1 MPGGMVGRV
10 VPALARGLDILE
22 LFLDREVL
30 SAPEVVRALG
40 LPRTTVHELI
50 GTLAERGWLVAVE
63 GDSPRYRLG
72 VRAFELGSV
81 YLRSLDLAESVR
93 AVAHKLAA
101 DTGETVQAG
110 VLDTDQVVYIAR
122 VDSIHPVRLVSTV
135 GGRLPAHCTAVGKA
149 LLSGHT
155 DQRLDELFPPGVEL
169 QGLTENSIRDPERL
183 KAALV
188 RIRRQGIAYEQRES
202 NPEAAC
208 VAAGVRDRTG
218 QVVAALSI
226 SVPTSRWSA
235 ARRRELGEAV
245 RTSAEALSHELG
257 APLT

>member
-1 MPGGMVGRV
+1 MGRV

-22 LFLDREVL
+22 LFLDRELL
-30 SAPEVVRALG
+30 SAPDVVRALG
-40 LPRTTVHELI
+40 LPRTTVHELLA
-50 GTLAERGWLVAVE
+50 TLTARGWLVAVE
-63 GDSPRYRLG
+63 GELPRYRLG

-81 YLRSLDLAESVR
+81 YLRSLDLTDSVR
-93 AVAHKLAA
+93 VVTQKLAA

-110 VLDTDQVVYIAR
+110 VLDADQVVYIAK

-149 LLSGHT
+149 LLSGL
-155 DQRLDELFPPGVEL
+155 DDRQLDELFPPDREL
-169 QGLTENSIRDPERL
+169 SGLTENSIRDPERL

-188 RIRRQGIAYEQRES
+188 RIRRQGVAFEQRES

-218 QVVAALSI
+218 QIVAALSI
-226 SVPTSRWSA
+226 SVPTSRWNA
-235 ARRRELGEAV
+235 ARRRELAVAV
-245 RTSAEALSHELG
+245 RASADGLSRDLG
-257 APLT
+257 APLP